1 MISQAVCMQATTRD
15 RPIVSGTKM
24 KWYTVVIPNCHR
36 DSSSTLI
43 GIP

>member
-1 MISQAVCMQATTRD
+1 LISHQVCRQATTSA
-15 RPIVSGTKM
+15 RPIVSGMKM

-36 DSSSTLI
+36 DRSRVFI